1 MVNNIMIRYFRKD
14 EPRVKLFLPQ
24 GSPLPFDFSDRN
36 YGYVATQHGWLI
48 HELEQAMTRGVG
60 GITELTEEEYLDAQ
74 KKRRLNSS
82 PRQRENVRPLPRAAR
97 RGGRAPWDVGV
108 VGRANTAPA
117 NSPGLD
123 DSPAVAKPQR
133 PDGLM
138 VQKQFVKPR
147 VGKFPSFETAD

>member
-24 GSPLPFDFSDRN
+24 GSPLPFDFTDRHF
-36 YGYVATQHGWLI
+36 GYVATEHGWLI
-48 HELEQAMTRGVG
+48 NELEQAMMRGVG
-60 GITELTEEEYLDAQ
+60 GITELTEEEYTDAQ
-74 KKRRLNSS
+74 KKRHLNSS
-82 PRQRENVRPLPRAAR
+82 PRERESVRPSSRAGR

-123 DSPAVAKPQR
+123 NAPAVAQPQR
-133 PDGLM
+133 PDGLR

-147 VGKFPSFETAD
+147 VGKFPSFEIAD